1 MLSTA
6 DVASPSQALPQDFLM
21 LLFHLT
27 NVVVPFKTIKP
38 LQGQQGRRL
47 MRIGQLAQLVGV
59 ETQTIRFYEQQGLLP
74 PPDRQNN
81 GYRVYTEKH
90 SERLAFIRRCR
101 ILDLSLAEI
110 HELQSYQDE
119 PHQPC
124 TAVNALLDDHISQV
138 RSQITGLQALEKQL
152 VSLRAS
158 CNDDRE
164 IEVCGV
170 LAGISEGSVHQQEV
184 GALTR

>member
-1 MLSTA
+1 
-6 DVASPSQALPQDFLM
+6 
-21 LLFHLT
+21 
-27 NVVVPFKTIKP
+27 
-38 LQGQQGRRL
+38 

-74 PPDRQNN
+74 PPDRQDN

-90 SERLAFIRRCR
+90 GEGLAFIRRCR
-101 ILDLSLAEI
+101 ILGLSLAEI
-110 HELQSYQDE
+110 HELQSYQDA

-124 TAVNALLDDHISQV
+124 TAVNALLDDHISHV
-138 RSQITGLQALEKQL
+138 RSQITALQALEKQL

-164 IEVCGV
+164 VEACGV
-170 LAGISEGSVHQQEV
+170 LAGINEGNMHQQ
-184 GALTR
+184 

>member
-1 MLSTA
+1 
-6 DVASPSQALPQDFLM
+6 
-21 LLFHLT
+21 
-27 NVVVPFKTIKP
+27 
-38 LQGQQGRRL
+38 

-74 PPDRQNN
+74 PPDRQDN

-90 SERLAFIRRCR
+90 GEGWPSSVA
-101 ILDLSLAEI
+101 AESWACHWLRI
-110 HELQSYQDE
+110 HELQSYQDD

-124 TAVNALLDDHISQV
+124 TAVNALLDDHISHV
-138 RSQITGLQALEKQL
+138 RSQITALQALEKQL

-164 IEVCGV
+164 VEACGV
-170 LAGISEGSVHQQEV
+170 LAGISEGNMHQQ
-184 GALTR
+184 